1 MLKSA
6 YHIILYFYI
15 YLMFITYSRSK
26 RYDQIYMELENPQNF
41 NGQNNSTEL
50 RLEDQTREHKTTNI
64 NEVNSDIIAGELSL
78 EENSK
83 SNNMIGKQ
91 LKLSINKNAIK
102 QRNVQ
107 KSSSKSLHSEL
118 LSSKRRMRKKMDSNQ
133 IEEYI
138 RNQRLLMLFSKF
150 N

>member
-1 MLKSA
+1 
-6 YHIILYFYI
+6 
-15 YLMFITYSRSK
+15 
-26 RYDQIYMELENPQNF
+26 MELENPQNF
-41 NGQNNSTEL
+41 NGQNTSTEL